1 VDQLGPYAAQYSY
14 DSAALFGPALQAR
27 LALTARRRGDLEAEQ
42 AALALAEEQLA
53 ALRQAVPA
61 WPAAAVVEGLLAT
74 VRGDEAAA
82 AAAFAGAEQC
92 DRTAAAAQ
100 REIEQ
105 LVAGEGSG

>member
-1 VDQLGPYAAQYSY
+1 
-14 DSAALFGPALQAR
+14 
-27 LALTARRRGDLEAEQ
+27 
-42 AALALAEEQLA
+42 
-53 ALRQAVPA
+53 
-61 WPAAAVVEGLLAT
+61 VVEGLLAT